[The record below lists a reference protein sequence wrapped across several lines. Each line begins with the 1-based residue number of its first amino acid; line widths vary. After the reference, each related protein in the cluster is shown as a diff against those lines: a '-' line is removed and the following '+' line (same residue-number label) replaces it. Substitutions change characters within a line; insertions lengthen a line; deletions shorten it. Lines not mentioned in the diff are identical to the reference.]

1 MSLLPLVSF
10 RLYHKYNP
18 AESPITIAPEPAT
31 VPAIFNLFEDSAFG
45 SADGVGEALK
55 FTSRTG
61 DRKTSADLL
70 DPKTEVVFLEEAG
83 DGEFL
88 GVGLD
93 DFDLPDVGE
102 LDWEVVLGEVGVGFG
117 AELVSCT
124 ESVLSESPE

>member
-45 SADGVGEALK
+45 SADGVGEVLK
-55 FTSRTG
+55 LISEAGAFVI
-61 DRKTSADLL
+61 SADWL
-70 DPKTEVVFLEEAG
+70 DPKTEVVLPEEAG

-88 GVGLD
+88 GEGLG
-93 DFDLPDVGE
+93 DFDLVEVEVDVDFDVE
-102 LDWEVVLGEVGVGFG
+102 LWGVNEGSGTG
-117 AELVSCT
+117 ACISIET
-124 ESVLSESPE
+124 ALS